1 MTIVEKVHKN
11 WIDSKSNWEN
21 IADMYKEILLYY
33 VISDKKDEL
42 EFDEAEVIKNI
53 LTQLSKLM
61 HQSKYFDPS
70 EYENINK
77 ILSSSNVED
86 LKFCYMILEERFLS
100 IVLPKSNI
108 TDKKVKP
115 YMEEKDLKNDE

>member
-100 IVLPKSNI
+100 IVLPKLNI
-108 TDKKVKP
+108 TDKKLNHIWK
-115 YMEEKDLKNDE
+115 KKI